1 MSDTYQPPTHCSLC
15 LNRDNT
21 ELVPATQTVRNLRV
35 CDEHAELVATFEG
48 KDLAGLFA
56 AVRRDR

>member
-1 MSDTYQPPTHCSLC
+1 MNNPTHCSLC

-21 ELVPATQTVRNLRV
+21 ELVEATKTVRNLRV
-35 CDEHAELVATFEG
+35 CDEHAELVATFTG
-48 KDLAGLFA
+48 KDLAALFT

>member
-1 MSDTYQPPTHCSLC
+1 MTLPTHCCVC

-21 ELVPATQTVRNLRV
+21 ELVEATKTVRNLRV
-35 CDEHAELVATFEG
+35 CDEHAELVATFTG

>member
-1 MSDTYQPPTHCSLC
+1 MIPTHCCVC

-21 ELVPATQTVRNLRV
+21 ELVPATKTVRNLRV
-35 CDEHAELVATFEG
+35 CDNHADVVASFTG
-48 KDLAGLFA
+48 KDLAALFQ